1 MSPSL
6 SEARIES
13 ATVSLARYSYS
24 LAPGLFPFAL
34 STHLGLT
41 SLLSCAPARGLCC
54 SREARLTLW
63 RSNRLY
69 FSSLPS
75 HFSSAALFLSPGL
88 YSRSIPLACI
98 RSSLLILCPRFLYT
112 SLSSLLFL
120 LIHFISSSFFVIFI
134 LHSSFYLFFIF
145 ISPPL
150 LLLLHQRLPVDL
162 NFLRVRQV
170 DNRIVATQV
179 SFSLIVHVETQ
190 TLTPTPLP
198 PAHTL

>member
-13 ATVSLARYSYS
+13 AAVSLARYSYS

-98 RSSLLILCPRFLYT
+98 RSSL
-112 SLSSLLFL
+112 SLNPLP
-120 LIHFISSSFFVIFI
+120 SFP
-134 LHSSFYLFFIF
+134 LYLFVV
-145 ISPPL
+145 P
-150 LLLLHQRLPVDL
+150 
-162 NFLRVRQV
+162 
-170 DNRIVATQV
+170 
-179 SFSLIVHVETQ
+179 
-190 TLTPTPLP
+190 PLP
-198 PAHTL
+198 PYSFYFILLFCYFYSSFLFLFIFYFYFAAVAAAAAPEAAGGFKLFTCAPSG